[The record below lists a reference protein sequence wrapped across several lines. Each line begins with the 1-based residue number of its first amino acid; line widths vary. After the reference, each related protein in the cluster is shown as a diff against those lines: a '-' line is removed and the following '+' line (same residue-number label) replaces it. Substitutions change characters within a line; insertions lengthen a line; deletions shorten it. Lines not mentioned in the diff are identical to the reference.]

1 MVITSVLSAGLEP
14 EQARESKGR
23 GHWGSYSPRNS
34 ASSIQRNNA
43 GYVRRYSPWNGRSFG
58 ASCDDRNLLRN
69 GDRSGARNRLRSRL
83 MSRPRYRKRYG
94 LRYSLIYDA
103 GYDDSYGASY
113 DHRYEER
120 SSQKQEVRCRA
131 EAERCDTRRLRP

>member
-1 MVITSVLSAGLEP
+1 MVITSVLSAGLEL

-43 GYVRRYSPWNGRSFG
+43 GYVRRYSPRNGQSSGDCYDGRYLF
-58 ASCDDRNLLRN
+58 RN
-69 GDRSGARNRLRSRL
+69 GDRSGTGNRLRSRL

-94 LRYSLIYDA
+94 
-103 GYDDSYGASY
+103 
-113 DHRYEER
+113 
-120 SSQKQEVRCRA
+120 
-131 EAERCDTRRLRP
+131 